1 MDNKTFLNGFP
12 NQKYIRNNISQN
24 KQNIQKY
31 IQKIER
37 FSQVHVAFKKL
48 LLYNRGNRKQTGGG
62 QMTKKRN
69 KRFTIKGIV
78 LIVVSVYIVCNL
90 VFVAHGILDLKT
102 QQRQLSEE
110 LEEAQVKQA
119 KLQEELEYMNSEE
132 AMEKIAREKLGLIKN
147 DEILIRRAGS

>member
-1 MDNKTFLNGFP
+1 
-12 NQKYIRNNISQN
+12 
-24 KQNIQKY
+24 
-31 IQKIER
+31 
-37 FSQVHVAFKKL
+37 
-48 LLYNRGNRKQTGGG
+48 
-62 QMTKKRN
+62 MTKKRN